1 MKSKNR
7 VIKVARV
14 LSKLM
19 SDREGIKV
27 TVSGSTAYSCGG
39 RINIPFGDFTDP
51 DYVSMT
57 HGYIDHE
64 IGHEKHT
71 SFSINFKSKLHSNL
85 CNIFED
91 ARMEK
96 LVGSEYPGAKLNLE
110 KLVLI
115 AIKKGLFSEPVSS
128 DNPLSLVLTYCL
140 YKGRVLGAGN
150 LCLDQYAEQALAYLK
165 ATYDNN
171 FIDSLTE
178 IVHGITNTRS
188 TRDCADMAWKV
199 IELMKST
206 DEEEQEE
213 PENGDDSDDSESDE
227 QSDDEQSDDEQS
239 DGEQS
244 DGEQSDGEQ
253 SNGEQSDGEQ
263 SNGEQSNGE
272 QSDDEQSNGEQ
283 SNGEQSDG
291 GQSDGEQSDDSSTD
305 TNGNEASAEDQ
316 ENGDQTSRIIK
327 SVIDAIEDD
336 NIEVPD
342 FHEMIAEE
350 LRREAENFSPSEDD
364 SELRDIFSNTLPVT
378 TKWRE
383 MGLPFNNPELIPSAG
398 KAVYR
403 TLHRALID
411 DTEELNGFRNRG
423 RKLSSKKLVGSV
435 LGDDRIFKT
444 PVIENELSAAISI
457 LIDASGS
464 MAGGYQEIANAV
476 ALAMSKGLQSLQVKN
491 EIGFYSSEMCLYIA
505 KPFNQQYIDEKR
517 FQVCSDLYTPSGEAM
532 KSALMRLNRQS
543 EDKKCLFLVTDGE
556 PSCPGSFIEALELAK
571 ILGISI
577 AVLGVGMTRDNIEG
591 LDNKYFTNVECVS
604 NLKSALSK
612 IVKSNIF

>member
-39 RINIPFGDFTDP
+39 KINIPFGDFTDP

-71 SFSINFKSKLHSNL
+71 SFSINFKSKLHLNL

-206 DEEEQEE
+206 DEKEQEE
-213 PENGDDSDDSESDE
+213 PKNGDDSDDSESDE
-227 QSDDEQSDDEQS
+227 QSDDEQSD
-239 DGEQS
+239 GE
-244 DGEQSDGEQ
+244 
-253 SNGEQSDGEQ
+253 
-263 SNGEQSNGE
+263 
-272 QSDDEQSNGEQ
+272 
-283 SNGEQSDG
+283 
-291 GQSDGEQSDDSSTD
+291 QSDGEQSDDSSTD

-350 LRREAENFSPSEDD
+350 LRQEAENFSPSEDD

-378 TKWRE
+378 TKWKL

-464 MAGGYQEIANAV
+464 MARGYQEIANAV

-543 EDKKCLFLVTDGE
+543 EDKKCLFLVTDGK

-591 LDNKYFTNVECVS
+591 LDDKYFTNVECVS
-604 NLKSALSK
+604 NLKAALSK

>member
-91 ARMEK
+91 ARMEM

-253 SNGEQSDGEQ
+253 SNGEQS
-263 SNGEQSNGE
+263 NGE

-291 GQSDGEQSDDSSTD
+291 GQSDDSSTE

-505 KPFNQQYIDEKR
+505 KPFNQQYIDAKR

>member
-239 DGEQS
+239 DDEQSDGEQS

-253 SNGEQSDGEQ
+253 SDGEQSDGEQ
-263 SNGEQSNGE
+263 SDGE
-272 QSDDEQSNGEQ
+272 
-283 SNGEQSDG
+283 
-291 GQSDGEQSDDSSTD
+291 QSDGEQSDDSSTD

-316 ENGDQTSRIIK
+316 ENGNQTSRIIK

-350 LRREAENFSPSEDD
+350 LRQEAENFSPSEDD

-378 TKWRE
+378 NKWKE

-444 PVIENELSAAISI
+444 PLIENELSAAISI

-476 ALAMSKGLQSLQVKN
+476 ALAMSKGLQSLQVTN

-505 KPFNQQYIDEKR
+505 KPFNQKYIDAKR

-577 AVLGVGMTRDNIEG
+577 AVLGVGMTRDNIDG
-591 LDNKYFTNVECVS
+591 LDDKYFTNLECVS
-604 NLKSALSK
+604 NLKTALSK

>member
-128 DNPLSLVLTYCL
+128 ENPLSLVLTYCL

-206 DEEEQEE
+206 DEEEQDE

-239 DGEQS
+239 DDEQSDEQS
-244 DGEQSDGEQ
+244 DGEQSDE
-253 SNGEQSDGEQ
+253 
-263 SNGEQSNGE
+263 
-272 QSDDEQSNGEQ
+272 
-283 SNGEQSDG
+283 
-291 GQSDGEQSDDSSTD
+291 QSDGEQSDDSSTD

-316 ENGDQTSRIIK
+316 ENGNQTSRIIK

-350 LRREAENFSPSEDD
+350 LRQEAENFSPSEDD

-378 TKWRE
+378 TKWKE

-476 ALAMSKGLQSLQVKN
+476 ALAMSKGLQSLQVTN

-505 KPFNQQYIDEKR
+505 KPFNQKYIDAKR

-532 KSALMRLNRQS
+532 KSALMRLNGQS

-577 AVLGVGMTRDNIEG
+577 AVLGVGMTRDNIDG
-591 LDNKYFTNVECVS
+591 LDDKYFTNLECVS
-604 NLKSALSK
+604 NLKTALSK

>member
-206 DEEEQEE
+206 DEEEQDE

-239 DGEQS
+239 DDEQSDEQSDDEQSDEQSDDEQSDEQS

-253 SNGEQSDGEQ
+253 S
-263 SNGEQSNGE
+263 
-272 QSDDEQSNGEQ
+272 DE
-283 SNGEQSDG
+283 
-291 GQSDGEQSDDSSTD
+291 QSDGEQSDDSSTD

-316 ENGDQTSRIIK
+316 ENGNQTSRIIK

-350 LRREAENFSPSEDD
+350 LRQEAENFSPSEDD

-378 TKWRE
+378 TKWKE

-476 ALAMSKGLQSLQVKN
+476 ALAMSKGLQSLQVTN

-505 KPFNQQYIDEKR
+505 KPFNQKYIDAKR

-532 KSALMRLNRQS
+532 KSALMRLNGQS

-577 AVLGVGMTRDNIEG
+577 AVLGVGMTRDNIDG
-591 LDNKYFTNVECVS
+591 LDDKYFTNLECVS
-604 NLKSALSK
+604 NLKTALSK

>member
-291 GQSDGEQSDDSSTD
+291 GQSDDSSTD

-505 KPFNQQYIDEKR
+505 KPFNQQYIDAKR

-532 KSALMRLNRQS
+532 KSALMRLNSQS

>member
-27 TVSGSTAYSCGG
+27 TVSGSEAYSCGG

-239 DGEQS
+239 D
-244 DGEQSDGEQ
+244 D
-253 SNGEQSDGEQ
+253 
-263 SNGEQSNGE
+263 E
-272 QSDDEQSNGEQ
+272 QSDDE
-283 SNGEQSDG
+283 
-291 GQSDGEQSDDSSTD
+291 QSDGEQSDDSSTD

-316 ENGDQTSRIIK
+316 ENGNQTSRIIK

-350 LRREAENFSPSEDD
+350 LRQEAENFSPSEDD

-378 TKWRE
+378 TKWKE

-505 KPFNQQYIDEKR
+505 KPFNQKYIDAKR

>member
-128 DNPLSLVLTYCL
+128 ENPLSLVLTYCL

-206 DEEEQEE
+206 DEEEQDE

-239 DGEQS
+239 DDEQSDEQS
-244 DGEQSDGEQ
+244 DGEQSDE
-253 SNGEQSDGEQ
+253 
-263 SNGEQSNGE
+263 
-272 QSDDEQSNGEQ
+272 
-283 SNGEQSDG
+283 
-291 GQSDGEQSDDSSTD
+291 QSDGEQSDDSSTD

-316 ENGDQTSRIIK
+316 ENGNQTSRIIK

-350 LRREAENFSPSEDD
+350 LRQEAENFSPSEDD

-378 TKWRE
+378 TKWKE

-476 ALAMSKGLQSLQVKN
+476 ALAMSKGLQSLQVTN

-505 KPFNQQYIDEKR
+505 KPFNQKYIDAKR

>member
-27 TVSGSTAYSCGG
+27 TVGGSTAYSCGG

-227 QSDDEQSDDEQS
+227 QSDDEQSD
-239 DGEQS
+239 
-244 DGEQSDGEQ
+244 
-253 SNGEQSDGEQ
+253 
-263 SNGEQSNGE
+263 GE
-272 QSDDEQSNGEQ
+272 QSDD
-283 SNGEQSDG
+283 
-291 GQSDGEQSDDSSTD
+291 EQSDDSSTD

-316 ENGDQTSRIIK
+316 ENGNQTSRIIK
-327 SVIDAIEDD
+327 SVIDDIEDD

-350 LRREAENFSPSEDD
+350 LRQEAENFSPSEDD

-378 TKWRE
+378 TKWKE

-464 MAGGYQEIANAV
+464 MAGGCQEIANAV
-476 ALAMSKGLQSLQVKN
+476 ALAMSKGLQSLQVTN

-505 KPFNQQYIDEKR
+505 KPFNQKYIDAKR

-556 PSCPGSFIEALELAK
+556 PSCPESFIEALELAK
-571 ILGISI
+571 ILGIGI
-577 AVLGVGMTRDNIEG
+577 AVLGVGMTRDNIDG
-591 LDNKYFTNVECVS
+591 LDDKYFTNLECVS
-604 NLKSALSK
+604 NLKTALSK